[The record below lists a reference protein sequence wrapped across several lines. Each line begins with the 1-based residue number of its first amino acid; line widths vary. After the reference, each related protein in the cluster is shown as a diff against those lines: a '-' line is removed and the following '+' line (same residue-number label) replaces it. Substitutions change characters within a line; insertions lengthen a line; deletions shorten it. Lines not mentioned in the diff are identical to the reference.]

1 MAENN
6 KNDNNTPTRIAHKWS
21 ELDFSRVAAAE
32 LPDILNMLNQRLAVI
47 EDNTYTRDE
56 SGKILADEKGNPL
69 TLTNFYILKAEKG
82 RAAAATAATA
92 QAKKKED
99 K

>member
-6 KNDNNTPTRIAHKWS
+6 KNDNNTPTRTAHKWS
-21 ELDFSRVAAAE
+21 ELDFSRVATAE

-47 EDNTYTRDE
+47 EDNTYARDE

-69 TLTNFYILKAEKG
+69 TLTNFYVLKAEKEQ
-82 RAAAATAATA
+82 AAVAA

>member
-1 MAENN
+1 MAMENR
-6 KNDNNTPTRIAHKWS
+6 DTTPRAHKWA

-47 EDNTYTRDE
+47 EDNTYARDE

-69 TLTNFYILKAEKG
+69 TLTNFYVLKAEKE
-82 RAAAATAATA
+82 RAAADDRK
-92 QAKKKED
+92 QKED

>member
-6 KNDNNTPTRIAHKWS
+6 KNDNNIPTRTAHKWS

-69 TLTNFYILKAEKG
+69 TLTNFYVLKAEKEQ
-82 RAAAATAATA
+82 AAATA